1 MNDRTAYTPAAL
13 YARVSS
19 DRQDVDLS
27 VSAQLRAL
35 RDYAEKNGYLVAREY
50 VDEAESGRIANRPQ
64 FRKMLEEATRHNA
77 PFHEILV
84 WKFSRFTRKR
94 EHAVA
99 FKAMLRRKGVR
110 VVSITEHAEDTPA
123 GKLLEGIIESVD
135 EFYSENLA
143 QEVVRGM
150 REAASRGFWVS
161 SHAPYGYNRVMA
173 QDGAKRRPTL
183 APDQDASRVVKRIF
197 DLAEAGKG
205 MTDITN
211 TLNSEGISS
220 PKESSGARPASTA
233 SSPKRLTRG
242 L

>member
-1 MNDRTAYTPAAL
+1 MTRW
-13 YARVSS
+13 RVSLLLMLCFPGIGFLLI
-19 DRQDVDLS
+19 RMQELHVGLDL
-27 VSAQLRAL
+27 L
-35 RDYAEKNGYLVAREY
+35 KC
-50 VDEAESGRIANRPQ
+50 
-64 FRKMLEEATRHNA
+64 T
-77 PFHEILV
+77 
-84 WKFSRFTRKR
+84 
-94 EHAVA
+94 VA
-99 FKAMLRRKGVR
+99 FKSMLRRKGVR

-143 QEVVRGM
+143 QDVVRGM

-183 APDQDASRVVKRIF
+183 APDQDASRVVRRIF

-211 TLNSEGISS
+211 TLNSEGIAS
-220 PKESSGARPASTA
+220 PRGKLWGKTSVHGILTKEAYTGTLVRGFQL
-233 SSPKRLTRG
+233 RLNHQ
-242 L
+242 